1 MRCFTHQ
8 TALFYSLY
16 SFGRDS
22 HCRDP
27 DCARNFAPRPA
38 RYVVTMVN
46 VCTFSRLCRRAK
58 SRAVSASASHY
69 ARNWPTNAIEIR
81 WSATSRNELAI
92 KQQFDTVASHLHGF
106 SADPLH
112 KMFHPLFGNGRLKR
126 ARSRRIFPAAI
137 CFSGSVQMR
146 IQWVSRSVGQV
157 FEFWLDERVTRS
169 KRDDAR
175 IRICSTPSVDH
186 STIITRDT
194 NGCFGKSDQ
203 VCIMRIPA
211 QMRIV

>member
-1 MRCFTHQ
+1 MH
-8 TALFYSLY
+8 ALLRAPNSSILFD

-81 WSATSRNELAI
+81 WSATSRNEFAI
-92 KQQFDTVASHLHGF
+92 KQQFDAVASHLHEF

-126 ARSRRIFPAAI
+126 ARSRRIFRTA
-137 CFSGSVQMR
+137 R
-146 IQWVSRSVGQV
+146 IQRVFRSVGQI
-157 FEFWLDERVTRS
+157 FEFWLDERVARS

-175 IRICSTPSVDH
+175 IRICSTPSP
-186 STIITRDT
+186 II
-194 NGCFGKSDQ
+194 
-203 VCIMRIPA
+203 
-211 QMRIV
+211 

>member
-1 MRCFTHQ
+1 M
-8 TALFYSLY
+8 TALDVCAVSRTKQLY
-16 SFGRDS
+16 SILFGRDS

-81 WSATSRNELAI
+81 WSATSRNEFAI
-92 KQQFDTVASHLHGF
+92 KQQFDAVASHLHGF

-126 ARSRRIFPAAI
+126 ARSRRIFRAAI
-137 CFSGSVQMR
+137 SLRRES
-146 IQWVSRSVGQV
+146 
-157 FEFWLDERVTRS
+157 
-169 KRDDAR
+169 
-175 IRICSTPSVDH
+175 
-186 STIITRDT
+186 
-194 NGCFGKSDQ
+194 NGFPVLSDKSSSF
-203 VCIMRIPA
+203 A
-211 QMRIV
+211 